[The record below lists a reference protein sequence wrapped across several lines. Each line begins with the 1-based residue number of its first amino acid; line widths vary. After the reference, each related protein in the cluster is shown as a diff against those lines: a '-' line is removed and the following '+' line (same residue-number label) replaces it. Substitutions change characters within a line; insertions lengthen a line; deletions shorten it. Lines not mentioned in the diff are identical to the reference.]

1 MFKASVRKR
10 VSLVIVTVILL
21 SSMLLAG
28 CAPEGYNGVKIIW
41 DFSYLYSKCGPS
53 PEEVPPED
61 AFKVELLPEW
71 FSNFSFTVGAFIN
84 LLLAE
89 LIDLNDLESS
99 PCFNGPINMVLF
111 MQDSNGKRVI
121 PNDST
126 LAFLAGAT
134 ENTYLSFGPAPK
146 NGEIVRLTL
155 FGYVFDDGRSC
166 VLWSL
171 DGSRN
176 ANANEKCGGEV
187 ELVCTVRLVEKELKP
202 DCDEGYDWL
211 GFNIAHDSQWLS
223 WAHEFASKNGNK

>member
-1 MFKASVRKR
+1 MFKTSVRKR

-28 CAPEGYNGVKIIW
+28 CSLEPYPGINIVW
-41 DFSYLYSKCGPS
+41 DFSYLFSKCEIPQEEEIPVEDTFVVYFQ
-53 PEEVPPED
+53 PEEF
-61 AFKVELLPEW
+61 A
-71 FSNFSFTVGAFIN
+71 SFPFPVGEFID
-84 LLLAE
+84 LLLA
-89 LIDLNDLESS
+89 DLTDPES
-99 PCFNGPINMVLF
+99 PCSNVPTDVALYLR
-111 MQDSNGKRVI
+111 DSSGTRVI

-126 LAFLAGAT
+126 LAFLTGAT
-134 ENTYLSFGPAPK
+134 ETTYLYFGPTPQ

-202 DCDEGYDWL
+202 DCKDGYEWL
-211 GFNIAHDSQWLS
+211 GYNIAHDSQWLS

>member
-1 MFKASVRKR
+1 MLKTSVRKS

-28 CAPEGYNGVKIIW
+28 CQPFPYEEGINIVW
-41 DFSYLYSKCGPS
+41 DFSYLFSKCEIPQ
-53 PEEVPPED
+53 EAEMPPVIWYFQPAE
-61 AFKVELLPEW
+61 FETFP
-71 FSNFSFTVGAFIN
+71 FTTVG
-84 LLLAE
+84 E
-89 LIDLNDLESS
+89 LIDLLLGDPES
-99 PCFNGPINMVLF
+99 PCSILTDVTLYLR
-111 MQDSNGKRVI
+111 DSSGTRVV

-126 LAFLAGAT
+126 FAFLTGAT
-134 ENTYLSFGPAPK
+134 ETTYLYFGPAPK
-146 NGEIVRLTL
+146 NGQIIRLTL

-202 DCDEGYDWL
+202 DCKDGYDWL